1 MEFSQEN
8 LSLEIQTQKRY
19 NSTNA
24 GPSMKNKGFTL
35 TELVI
40 VMVIAS
46 ILIAVAVPWFSN
58 YLDYKA
64 LQTAMRQVEADLRN
78 AQQKS
83 KAASVPYKVE
93 LKPGNTFYKIWAA
106 PSGQAEQLIETKE
119 LPQGIKISG
128 NTAADYKIVYYQPTY
143 QSETNGGVIT
153 FVSPRGRTG
162 QLTVT
167 PTTGKISL
175 SP

>member
-1 MEFSQEN
+1 M
-8 LSLEIQTQKRY
+8 R
-19 NSTNA
+19 
-24 GPSMKNKGFTL
+24 NKGFTL
-35 TELVI
+35 IELVLVI
-40 VMVIAS
+40 VIAA
-46 ILIAVAVPWFSN
+46 ILLAVAVPWFSN

-93 LKPGNTFYKIWAA
+93 LAPGNTFYKIWAA
-106 PSGQAEQLIETKE
+106 PPGQAEQLIETKE
-119 LPQGIKISG
+119 LPQGVKVSG
-128 NTAADYKIVYYQPTY
+128 NTATDYKIVYYQPTY
-143 QSETNGGVIT
+143 TSETNGGVIT
-153 FVSPRGRTG
+153 FISPKGRTG